1 MRIAIN
7 CADLDHARIDGTRVY
22 IKKCLDYFGLLDEQ
36 TTFNLYHKKEFN
48 PELKPQFYP
57 NYRDKI
63 IPYPWAWVQTRFG
76 YEINFSLPD
85 VCWMPFQQVPFLADK
100 KTKIVITVHDL
111 AFKYFPQH
119 FPWKD
124 RMKLDFF
131 TETAIKRANGII
143 AVSEA
148 TKKDIL
154 KFYPKTPENK
164 IKVIYH
170 GVDREKF
177 AKKYSNQKAKK
188 LLEKYGIKKQYLL
201 YVGAIQPRKGLV
213 DLVKAFENLKKS
225 YQKDLQLVLVGSP
238 AWKSKGILE
247 KIEQSAFKKD
257 IILTGKIDFE
267 NLPIFY
273 QQADIFVFPS
283 LYEGFGIPILEAWAS
298 ETPVLVA
305 DNSSLKEIGEEA
317 VLKFKTGKIQ
327 DLTEKMNNL
336 LKCDTMRMELINKGK
351 KRVESFSWEKTARE
365 TLNFI
370 KGNNF

>member
-7 CADLDHARIDGTRVY
+7 CADLDHTRIDGTRVY
-22 IKKCLDYFGLLDEQ
+22 TKKCLDYFGALDKQ

-57 NYRDKI
+57 NYRDKK

-100 KTKIVITVHDL
+100 KTRIVITVHDL

-119 FPWKD
+119 FPLKD
-124 RMKLDFF
+124 RLKLDFF
-131 TETAIKRANGII
+131 TETAIKRADGIV
-143 AVSEA
+143 AVSES

-154 KFYPKTPENK
+154 NFYPKTPEKK

-170 GVDREKF
+170 GVDRKHFE
-177 AKKYSNQKAKK
+177 KKYSSSKAKEI
-188 LLEKYGIKKQYLL
+188 LSKYKIKKPYLL
-201 YVGAIQPRKGLV
+201 YVGAIQPRKGLA
-213 DLVKAFENLKKS
+213 DLVEAFENLKKNE
-225 YQKDLQLVLVGSP
+225 QKDLQLVLVGSP
-238 AWKSKGILE
+238 AWKSKGIFNR
-247 KIEQSAFKKD
+247 IHQSEFKKD

-273 QQADIFVFPS
+273 QQAEILVFPS

-298 ETPVLVA
+298 GAPVLTA
-305 DNSSLKEIGEEA
+305 DNSSLKEIGKEA
-317 VLKFKTGKIQ
+317 VCKFKTGETQ
-327 DLTEKMNNL
+327 DLAEKVNNL
-336 LKCDTMRMELINKGK
+336 LKYDTIRKELISKGTN
-351 KRVESFSWEKTARE
+351 RVENFSWEKTAQE

-370 KGNNF
+370 KGTI